1 MHQLSIFWTTLQMSL
16 AGSFIY
22 KFSIFGYFEADW
34 NLSLGILPT
43 PTSTG
48 LNKIPLLTSPLET
61 HYRISVFSHD
71 RSAVSLEFIC

>member
-22 KFSIFGYFEADW
+22 KFSIFSYFEADW

-43 PTSTG
+43 NINWS
-48 LNKIPLLTSPLET
+48 K
-61 HYRISVFSHD
+61 
-71 RSAVSLEFIC
+71 